1 MIHGHK
7 VFRSKLHAASMHV
20 MDNVVAKTV
29 AGVQISLFN
38 SSLVRVGGNQNVS
51 GKKRF
56 LQGFSANLLKV
67 DGMLKFILT
76 FFFK

>member
-1 MIHGHK
+1 
-7 VFRSKLHAASMHV
+7 MHV